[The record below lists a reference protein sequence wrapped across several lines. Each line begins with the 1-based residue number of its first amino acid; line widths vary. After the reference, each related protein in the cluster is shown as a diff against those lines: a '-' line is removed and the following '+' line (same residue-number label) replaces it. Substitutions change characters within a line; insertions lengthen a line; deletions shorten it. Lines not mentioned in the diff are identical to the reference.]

1 MVFQQKNQ
9 MAQPGRVGSDS
20 FGDINPPQVSPL
32 ALAGPSFWTRSDRNK
47 ILKIPQKSISLIQ
60 NLRFKK
66 HIESCMC
73 IYIYNTI
80 SLPSSYSKNPAS
92 NLPQSSPQKKSEQ
105 QKKCLEIIL
114 SGQTSAMPPSPA
126 HGAWFGGGAAG
137 AAIHCTVQMEL
148 FLVGFPQGPFGN
160 LIDFMWLSN
169 VW

>member
-20 FGDINPPQVSPL
+20 FGDIDPPQVLPL

-66 HIESCMC
+66 HIESCMF

-92 NLPQSSPQKKSEQ
+92 NLPQSSPKKKSEQ
-105 QKKCLEIIL
+105 QKKMFGNNSFWSNLGYAAI
-114 SGQTSAMPPSPA
+114 SGTRSLV
-126 HGAWFGGGAAG
+126 WGGAAG

-160 LIDFMWLSN
+160 LN